1 VTRTANNPYQVLGV
15 ERSAGQDEIKSAYRK
30 LALRYHPDRNPGDA
44 KAEERFKE
52 VSQAYATLR
61 DPQARERYDR
71 YGNAGGRPDFQT
83 VDWQSVFREAD
94 IRVDWDM
101 HAGIPKT
108 GNAVFDM
115 LFGAVAGMMRSS
127 GLLPGE
133 HREVS
138 VEVPVSLA
146 RSGGSVRV
154 RVPGPS
160 VCPGCGGSGRQQGLV
175 CDVCGGSG
183 VQRGGGL
190 VDVSVPRSVRS
201 GTRLRLR
208 GLGGPGNPPGDV
220 LVTLSVALPEGIR
233 LRDGNLHADLPLTPL
248 EASRGIRTVVADVD
262 VRIPPGTKDG
272 ATVRVPAGG
281 LGGDLLVT
289 VHEDLWRGLR
299 RMGRDWLQQLIGRG
313 PVGRGEG
320 VTHG

>member
-44 KAEERFKE
+44 EAEERFKE
-52 VSQAYATLR
+52 VSEAYATLR
-61 DPQARERYDR
+61 DPQTRERYDR

-175 CDVCGGSG
+175 CGVCGGSG
-183 VQRGGGL
+183 VRRGGAL
-190 VDVSVPRSVRS
+190 VDVTVPRSVRS

-208 GLGGPGNPPGDV
+208 GLGGPGYPPGDV

-233 LRDGNLHADLPLTPL
+233 LRGGNLHADLPLTPL

-262 VRIPPGTKDG
+262 VRIPPGTRDG

-299 RMGRDWLQQLIGRG
+299 RMGRDWLQQLIRRG

>member
-15 ERSAGQDEIKSAYRK
+15 ERSAGQDEIKAAYRK
-30 LALRYHPDRNPGDA
+30 LALRYHPDRNPGDSE
-44 KAEERFKE
+44 AEERFKE

-61 DPQARERYDR
+61 DPQSRARFDR
-71 YGNAGGRPDFQT
+71 YGSAGGQPDFQT

-94 IRVDWDM
+94 IKIDWDM
-101 HAGIPKT
+101 RGGFPKT

-133 HREVS
+133 HRDLEVD
-138 VEVPVSLA
+138 VPVSLA
-146 RSGGSVRV
+146 RNGGTMRV
-154 RVPGPS
+154 RVPGAS
-160 VCPGCGGSGRQQGLV
+160 VCPGCRGSGRRAGLV
-175 CDVCGGSG
+175 CEVCGGPG
-183 VQRGGGL
+183 VRRTGGA
-190 VDVSVPRSVRS
+190 VEVSIPQGVRS

-220 LVTLSVALPEGIR
+220 LVSLSVTLPEGVR
-233 LRDGNLHADLPLTPL
+233 LRDGDLHADLPLTPL
-248 EASRGIRTVVADVD
+248 EASRGMRTVVADVE
-262 VRIPPGTKDG
+262 VTVPPGTRDG
-272 ATVRVPAGG
+272 STLRVPSGG

-299 RMGRDWLQQLIGRG
+299 RMGRDWLQQLTGKG
-313 PVGRGEG
+313 HVGRGEG
-320 VTHG
+320 VAHG